1 MTILNDLWQLLCYLL
16 QALIVVTMIY
26 LSDLAIT
33 YLACMYKQLR
43 IDLLKKFEKEK
54 VESI

>member
-1 MTILNDLWQLLCYLL
+1 MTILNDLWQLICYLL
-16 QALIVVTMIY
+16 QALIVVAMIY
-26 LSDLAIT
+26 LSDLTIT

-54 VESI
+54 NDG